1 MQAARDARQ
10 GADITCGSAFTD
22 ALLAAAADESL
33 EPAFRAQALALPSES
48 DIARELGGNN
58 DPDAIHAARQTII
71 KRIAEAGEDVFTVL
85 YDGMQTPGPFSP
97 DAASAGRRALRNAA
111 LGYLSQLDETP
122 ARTKAAYDAANNM
135 TDLSAALTI
144 LAQRFPDTVETAAA
158 LAHFRD
164 RFADNALVIDKWFAI
179 QAAIPGDG
187 ALERIQLLMETPLF
201 KRTNPNRV
209 RSLIGTFVFAN
220 PTGFGRADGAGY
232 HFLADEILEIDQRNP
247 QLAARI
253 LTSMRSWRLLE
264 PVRADHARSAL
275 LRIERAAG
283 LSTDVRDIV
292 ERILKE

>member
-1 MQAARDARQ
+1 
-10 GADITCGSAFTD
+10 
-22 ALLAAAADESL
+22 LLAAAGDDSL
-33 EPAFRAQALALPSES
+33 EPAFRAQALALPSEA

-58 DPDAIHAARQTII
+58 DPDAIHTARKAILKRVAETGRDIFAA
-71 KRIAEAGEDVFTVL
+71 L
-85 YDGMQTPGPFSP
+85 YASMQTPGSFSP

-111 LGYLSQLDETP
+111 LTYLSQLDGTP
-122 ARTKAAYDAANNM
+122 ARAKAAYDAANNM

-144 LAQRFPDTVETAAA
+144 LAHRFPETAETAAA
-158 LAHFRD
+158 LEHFRE
-164 RFADNALVIDKWFAI
+164 RFSENALVIDKWFAI
-179 QAAIPGDG
+179 QAGIPGAG
-187 ALERIQLLMETPLF
+187 ALERIQRLMETPLF

-209 RSLIGTFVFAN
+209 RAVLGTFVFAN

-232 HFLADEILEIDQRNP
+232 GFLADEILDIDQRNP

-275 LRIERAAG
+275 VRIERAGG
-283 LSTDVRDIV
+283 LSSDVRDIV